1 MERYLGIPI
10 KELIDRFPGV
20 GAILDGRGIGCVP
33 CSVGS
38 CLFGDIMEIH
48 NLSPEDENALMKQVA
63 SVVAP
68 GEDVMLPESRKSR
81 PARPGAAA
89 LSPPMKL
96 LVGEHTLIKRFIA
109 LVPELADRLELESE
123 GGRQLVLDCVD
134 FIRSYADRCHHA
146 KEEDI
151 LFAYFDP
158 ELDIL
163 KAMHEDHRRGRGFV
177 KGILGALERRDRD
190 GVAANLF
197 GYAGVLS
204 EHIKK
209 EDEILYPWMDRSLSV
224 RQVGEMYSKFREADE
239 RFTDAREKYETFVET
254 LEETFLAR
262 SAEVRQ

>member
-1 MERYLGIPI
+1 
-10 KELIDRFPGV
+10 
-20 GAILDGRGIGCVP
+20 
-33 CSVGS
+33 
-38 CLFGDIMEIH
+38 
-48 NLSPEDENALMKQVA
+48 
-63 SVVAP
+63 
-68 GEDVMLPESRKSR
+68 
-81 PARPGAAA
+81 
-89 LSPPMKL
+89 MKL

-109 LVPELADRLELESE
+109 LVPELAERLELESE
-123 GGRQLVLDCVD
+123 GGRQLVLDGVD

-163 KAMHEDHRRGRGFV
+163 KAMHEDHRRGRGYV
-177 KGILGALERRDRD
+177 KGILGALERGDRD

-224 RQVGEMYSKFREADE
+224 RQVGEMFSKFREADE
-239 RFTDAREKYETFVET
+239 RFTDARAKYGIFVDT
-254 LEETFLAR
+254 LEETFLER
-262 SAEVRQ
+262 SAEVRR

>member
-10 KELIDRFPGV
+10 KELIDRFPAV

-38 CLFGDIMEIH
+38 CLFGDIVEIH

-68 GEDVMLPESRKSR
+68 GEDVRLPESRKSR
-81 PARPGAAA
+81 PARPGNTA
-89 LSPPMKL
+89 LSPPMKI
-96 LVGEHTLIKRFIA
+96 LVDEHSLIKRFIA
-109 LVPELADRLELESE
+109 LVPEFAERLELESE
-123 GGRQLVLDCVD
+123 GGRQLVLDGVD
-134 FIRSYADRCHHA
+134 FIRSYADRYHHA

-163 KAMHEDHRRGRGFV
+163 KAMHEDHGRGRAFV
-177 KGILGALERRDRD
+177 KGILGALQQGDRE

-224 RQVGEMYSKFREADE
+224 RQVGEMFARFRETDE
-239 RFTDAREKYETFVET
+239 RFADARVKYETFVGT

-262 SAEVRQ
+262 SAEVMQ